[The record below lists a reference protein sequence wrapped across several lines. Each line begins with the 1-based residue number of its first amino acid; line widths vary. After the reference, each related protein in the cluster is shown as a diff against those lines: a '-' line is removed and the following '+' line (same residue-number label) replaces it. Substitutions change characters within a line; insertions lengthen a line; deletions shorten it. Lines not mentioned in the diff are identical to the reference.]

1 MIPVFRPLKDPAV
14 ATIWSGLAASTIG
27 EDLFRVAVVWIA
39 AEQIGNAAGYV
50 NATQYGAMLVVGLL
64 GASAFDRWRPDRA
77 MMGAKYASA
86 VLALLPVIGFYIWG
100 VSIPLLILSVM
111 GLAAMRMV
119 FTPALQSAVP
129 VLVTDRDA
137 MQAINGLFDATWRL
151 ARLIGPMMAAVLNT
165 LLPVIHFLS
174 ITAVGFVLSAVAV
187 WAVRDRL
194 VDPASKPR
202 PGRGGWRGAWDALL
216 DGARLM
222 LRQRTMGALLMVNAF
237 ANGPWSVA
245 LQLCI
250 ALMVVE
256 HDPHLFGL
264 HGLASLGM
272 IVGACGVGDV
282 VGNLV
287 AGSVRFRRPLSTMFL
302 GYVAM
307 GSGFA
312 LIALAAWGIDN
323 PYKLPAM
330 MLAGLVAGFG
340 GPFFFIPMITR
351 MQTVFRGAEIARVF
365 RLRLAVMA
373 GSMLLFN
380 VAATPLFDLIGPTHT
395 EFYLGLLLLALG
407 IAGWFHYRRIE
418 DREAAG
424 AAASVE
430 QRHVP

>member
-1 MIPVFRPLKDPAV
+1 MIPVLRPLKDPAV
-14 ATIWSGLAASTIG
+14 ATVWSGLAASTIG

-50 NATQYGAMLVVGLL
+50 NAAQYGAMLAVGLL
-64 GASAFDRWRPDRA
+64 GASLFDRWRADRA

-86 VLALLPVIGFYIWG
+86 LLALLPVAGFYVWG
-100 VSIPLLILSVM
+100 VSIPVLVVSVM
-111 GLAAMRMV
+111 GLAGLRMI

-129 VLVTDRDA
+129 VLVKDREA
-137 MQAINGLFDATWRL
+137 LQAINGLFDATWRL
-151 ARLIGPMMAAVLNT
+151 ARLIGPVLAAVLNT

-174 ITAVGFVLSAVAV
+174 VTALGFLLSGLAV
-187 WAVRDRL
+187 WAVRDR
-194 VDPASKPR
+194 VFDPASKPR

-222 LRQRTMGALLMVNAF
+222 TSERTTGALLLINAL

-245 LQLCI
+245 LQLAI

-256 HDPHLFGL
+256 HDPHLFGF
-264 HGLASLGM
+264 HGLAALGL
-272 IVGACGVGDV
+272 IVGATGMGDV
-282 VGNLV
+282 IGNLV

-307 GSGFA
+307 GAGFA
-312 LIALAAWGIDN
+312 LIAIAAWGLPN
-323 PYKLPAM
+323 PWKLPAM

-340 GPFFFIPMITR
+340 GPFYFIPMITR
-351 MQTVFRGAEIARVF
+351 MQTTFRGAEIARVF

-380 VAATPLFDLIGPTHT
+380 LGATPLFDRIGPTHT

-407 IAGWFHYRRIE
+407 LGGHFYFRRRE
-418 DREAAG
+418 GDRQNFPEN
-424 AAASVE
+424 VI
-430 QRHVP
+430 

>member
-14 ATIWSGLAASTIG
+14 ATVWSGLAASTIG

-50 NATQYGAMLVVGLL
+50 NATQYAAMLVVGLL

-77 MMGAKYASA
+77 MIGSKYASA
-86 VLALLPVIGFYIWG
+86 VMALLPVIGFYIWG
-100 VSIPLLILSVM
+100 VSIPLLVASVM
-111 GLAAMRMV
+111 GLAGLRMI

-129 VLVTDRDA
+129 VLVADRSA

-151 ARLIGPMMAAVLNT
+151 ARLIGPLMAAILNT
-165 LLPVIHFLS
+165 LLPVIHFLT
-174 ITAVGFVLSAVAV
+174 ITAVGFVLSALAIWV
-187 WAVRDRL
+187 VRDRL
-194 VDPASKPR
+194 VDPAARLR

-222 LRQRTMGALLMVNAF
+222 LRERTTGALLLVNAF

-250 ALMVVE
+250 ALMVFE
-256 HDPHLFGL
+256 HDPHLFGF
-264 HGLASLGM
+264 HGLASLGL
-272 IVGACGVGDV
+272 IVGSCGVGDV
-282 VGNLV
+282 LGNLI

-307 GSGFA
+307 GAGFA
-312 LIALAAWGIDN
+312 LIALAAWGLDN

-330 MLAGLVAGFG
+330 MAAGLIAGLG
-340 GPFFFIPMITR
+340 APFFFIPMITR
-351 MQTVFRGAEIARVF
+351 MQTVFKGAEIARVF
-365 RLRLAVMA
+365 RLRLAIMA
-373 GSMLLFN
+373 GSMLFFN
-380 VAATPLFDLIGPTHT
+380 LVATPLFDLIGPTHT

-407 IAGWFHYRRIE
+407 LSGYLYYRRQE
-418 DREAAG
+418 NN
-424 AAASVE
+424 
-430 QRHVP
+430 P

>member
-1 MIPVFRPLKDPAV
+1 MIPVLRPLKDPAV
-14 ATIWSGLAASTIG
+14 ATVWSGLAASTIG

-64 GASAFDRWRPDRA
+64 GASAFDRWRADRA

-86 VLALLPVIGFYIWG
+86 VLALLPVAGFYIWG
-100 VSIPLLILSVM
+100 ISIPLLVLSVM
-111 GLAAMRMV
+111 GLAGLRMV

-129 VLVTDRDA
+129 VLVTDRSA

-151 ARLIGPMMAAVLNT
+151 ARLIGPMLAAVLNT
-165 LLPVIHFLS
+165 LVPVIHFLS
-174 ITAVGFVLSAVAV
+174 ITALGFVLSGLAV

-194 VDPASKPR
+194 IDPAHKPR

-222 LRQRTMGALLMVNAF
+222 LRERTMGALLLVNAT

-256 HDPHLFGL
+256 HDPHLFGF
-264 HGLASLGM
+264 HGLAALGL
-272 IVGACGVGDV
+272 IIGSCGVGDV

-312 LIALAAWGIDN
+312 LIALAAWALDN
-323 PYKLPAM
+323 PLKLPAM
-330 MLAGLVAGFG
+330 MAAGLISGFG
-340 GPFFFIPMITR
+340 GPFYFIPMITR
-351 MQTVFRGAEIARVF
+351 MQTVFRGTEIARVF

-380 VAATPLFDLIGPTHT
+380 LAATPMFDWIGPTTT
-395 EFYLGLLLLALG
+395 EFVLGLVLLALG
-407 IAGWFHYRRIE
+407 VAGYAVLRR
-418 DREAAG
+418 REK
-424 AAASVE
+424 
-430 QRHVP
+430 VP

>member
-14 ATIWSGLAASTIG
+14 ATVWCGLAASTVG

-50 NATQYGAMLVVGLL
+50 NATQYAAMLVVGLL
-64 GASAFDRWRPDRA
+64 GASLFDRWRPDRA
-77 MMGAKYASA
+77 MIGAKYASA
-86 VLALLPVIGFYIWG
+86 GLALIPVIGFYMWD
-100 VSIPLLILSVM
+100 VSIALLVLSVM

-129 VLVTDRDA
+129 VLVASRDA

-151 ARLIGPMMAAVLNT
+151 ARLIGPMLAAVLNT

-174 ITAVGFVLSAVAV
+174 ITAVGFLLSAVAI

-194 VDPASKPR
+194 VGPDYKPR
-202 PGRGGWRGAWDALL
+202 TGRPGWRGAWDALL

-222 LRQRTMGALLMVNAF
+222 LRERTMGALLLVNAT

-256 HDPHLFGL
+256 HNPHLFGFQ
-264 HGLASLGM
+264 GLAALGLV
-272 IVGACGVGDV
+272 VGSCGVGDV

-307 GSGFA
+307 GTGFA
-312 LIALAAWGIDN
+312 LIAVAAWSLDN

-330 MLAGLVAGFG
+330 MLAGLISGFG

-351 MQTVFRGAEIARVF
+351 MQTVFHGTEIARVF

-380 VAATPLFDLIGPTHT
+380 LAATPLFDLIGPTTT
-395 EFYLGLLLLALG
+395 EFALGLMLLFLG
-407 IAGWFHYRRIE
+407 AGGYVVMRR
-418 DREAAG
+418 RE
-424 AAASVE
+424 
-430 QRHVP
+430 PTP

>member
-1 MIPVFRPLKDPAV
+1 MIPVLRPLKDPAV
-14 ATIWSGLAASTIG
+14 ATVWSGLAASTIG

-64 GASAFDRWRPDRA
+64 GASAFDRWRADRA

-86 VLALLPVIGFYIWG
+86 VLALLPVAGFYIWG
-100 VSIPLLILSVM
+100 ISIPLLVLSVM
-111 GLAAMRMV
+111 GLAGLRMV

-129 VLVTDRDA
+129 VLVTDRSA

-151 ARLIGPMMAAVLNT
+151 ARLIGPMLAAVLNT
-165 LLPVIHFLS
+165 LVPVIHFLS
-174 ITAVGFVLSAVAV
+174 ITALGFVLSGLAV

-194 VDPASKPR
+194 IDPAHKPR

-222 LRQRTMGALLMVNAF
+222 LRERTMGALLLVNAT

-256 HDPHLFGL
+256 HDPHLFGF
-264 HGLASLGM
+264 HGLAALGL
-272 IVGACGVGDV
+272 IIGTCGVGDV

-312 LIALAAWGIDN
+312 LIALAAWALDN
-323 PYKLPAM
+323 PLKLPAM
-330 MLAGLVAGFG
+330 MAAGLISGFG
-340 GPFFFIPMITR
+340 GPFYFIPMITR
-351 MQTVFRGAEIARVF
+351 MQTVFRGTEIARVF

-380 VAATPLFDLIGPTHT
+380 LAATPMFDWIGPTTT
-395 EFYLGLLLLALG
+395 EFVLGLVLLALG
-407 IAGWFHYRRIE
+407 VVGCAVLHRRE
-418 DREAAG
+418 K
-424 AAASVE
+424 
-430 QRHVP
+430 VP

>member
-1 MIPVFRPLKDPAV
+1 MIPVLRPLKDPAV
-14 ATIWSGLAASTIG
+14 ATVWSGLAASTIG

-50 NATQYGAMLVVGLL
+50 NAAQYGAMLVVGLL
-64 GASAFDRWRPDRA
+64 GASLFDRWRADRA
-77 MMGAKYASA
+77 MIHSKYASA
-86 VLALLPVIGFYIWG
+86 VFALLPVAGFYVWG
-100 VSIPLLILSVM
+100 VSIPLLVISVM
-111 GLAAMRMV
+111 GIAALRMV

-129 VLVTDRDA
+129 VLVKDRESL
-137 MQAINGLFDATWRL
+137 QAINGLFDATWRL
-151 ARLIGPMMAAVLNT
+151 ARLIGPTLAAVLNT

-174 ITAVGFVLSAVAV
+174 VTALGFVLSGLAV
-187 WAVRDRL
+187 WAVRDRV

-222 LRQRTMGALLMVNAF
+222 LSERTTGALLLVNAF

-245 LQLCI
+245 LQLAI

-256 HDPHLFGL
+256 HDPHLFGF
-264 HGLASLGM
+264 HGLAALGL
-272 IVGACGVGDV
+272 IIGTTGVGDV

-312 LIALAAWGIDN
+312 LLALAAWAIPN
-323 PYKLPAM
+323 PWKLPAM
-330 MLAGLVAGFG
+330 MLSGLVAGFG
-340 GPFFFIPMITR
+340 GPFYFIPMITR
-351 MQTVFRGAEIARVF
+351 LQTTFRGAEIARVF

-373 GSMLLFN
+373 GSMLVFN
-380 VAATPLFDLIGPTHT
+380 LGATPLFDLIGPTHT

-407 IAGWFHYRRIE
+407 VAGHLYCRR
-418 DREAAG
+418 REGEHHKFPGNA
-424 AAASVE
+424 V
-430 QRHVP
+430 

>member
-1 MIPVFRPLKDPAV
+1 MIAVFRPLKDPAV
-14 ATIWSGLAASTIG
+14 ATVWSGLAASTIG

-50 NATQYGAMLVVGLL
+50 NAAQYGAMLVVGLL
-64 GASAFDRWRPDRA
+64 GASAFDRWRADRA
-77 MMGAKYASA
+77 MIGAKYASA
-86 VLALLPVIGFYIWG
+86 VLALLPVAGFYIWG
-100 VSIPLLILSVM
+100 ISIPLLVLSVM
-111 GLAAMRMV
+111 GLAGMRMV

-129 VLVTDRDA
+129 VLVTNRDA

-174 ITAVGFVLSAVAV
+174 ITAVGFLLSGLAV

-194 VDPASKPR
+194 IDTANPAR
-202 PGRGGWRGAWDALL
+202 PGRRGLRGAWDALI

-222 LRQRTMGALLMVNAF
+222 LREPTMGALLLINAM

-264 HGLASLGM
+264 HGLAALGLV
-272 IVGACGVGDV
+272 IGTCGVGDV
-282 VGNLV
+282 IGNLV

-307 GSGFA
+307 GTGFA
-312 LIALAAWGIDN
+312 LIALAAWGLDN

-330 MLAGLVAGFG
+330 MAAGLISGFG
-340 GPFFFIPMITR
+340 GPFYFIPMITR

-380 VAATPLFDLIGPTHT
+380 LAATPMFDWIGPTHT
-395 EFYLGLLLLALG
+395 EFYFGLLLLALG
-407 IAGWFHYRRIE
+407 GAGYVYFHRSESRPAQI
-418 DREAAG
+418 
-424 AAASVE
+424 S
-430 QRHVP
+430 P

>member
-14 ATIWSGLAASTIG
+14 ATVWSGLAASTIG

-50 NATQYGAMLVVGLL
+50 NATQYAAMLVVGLL

-77 MMGAKYASA
+77 MIGAKYASA
-86 VLALLPVIGFYIWG
+86 VMALLPVIGFYIWG
-100 VSIPLLILSVM
+100 VSIPLLVASVM
-111 GLAAMRMV
+111 GLAGLRMI

-129 VLVTDRDA
+129 VLVADRSA

-151 ARLIGPMMAAVLNT
+151 ARLIGPLMAAILNT
-165 LLPVIHFLS
+165 LLPVIHFLT
-174 ITAVGFVLSAVAV
+174 ITAVGFVLSALAIWV
-187 WAVRDRL
+187 VRDRL
-194 VDPASKPR
+194 VDPAARLR

-222 LRQRTMGALLMVNAF
+222 LRERTTGALLLVNAF

-250 ALMVVE
+250 ALMVFE
-256 HDPHLFGL
+256 HDPHLFGF
-264 HGLASLGM
+264 HGLASLGL
-272 IVGACGVGDV
+272 IVGSCGVGDV
-282 VGNLV
+282 LGNLI

-307 GSGFA
+307 GAGFA
-312 LIALAAWGIDN
+312 LIALAAWGLDN

-330 MLAGLVAGFG
+330 MAAGLIAGLG
-340 GPFFFIPMITR
+340 APFFFIPMITR
-351 MQTVFRGAEIARVF
+351 MQTVFKGAEIARVF
-365 RLRLAVMA
+365 RLRLAIMA
-373 GSMLLFN
+373 GSMLFFN
-380 VAATPLFDLIGPTHT
+380 LVATPLFDLIGPTHT

-407 IAGWFHYRRIE
+407 LSGYLYYRRQE
-418 DREAAG
+418 NN
-424 AAASVE
+424 
-430 QRHVP
+430 P

>member
-1 MIPVFRPLKDPAV
+1 MIPVLRPLRDPAV

-50 NATQYGAMLVVGLL
+50 NAAQYGAMLAVGLL
-64 GASAFDRWRPDRA
+64 GASWFDRWRADRA
-77 MMGAKYASA
+77 MMGSKYASA
-86 VLALLPVIGFYIWG
+86 LLAVLPVAGSYAWG
-100 VSIPLLILSVM
+100 VSIPLLVIAVM
-111 GLAAMRMV
+111 GIAGLRMI

-129 VLVTDRDA
+129 MLVKDSA
-137 MQAINGLFDATWRL
+137 GLQAINGLFDATWRL
-151 ARLIGPMMAAVLNT
+151 ARLIGPTLAAVLNT

-174 ITAVGFVLSAVAV
+174 VTALGFALSGLAV
-187 WAVRDRL
+187 WAVRDRV

-222 LRQRTMGALLMVNAF
+222 LSERTTGTLLLVNAF
-237 ANGPWSVA
+237 SNGPWSVA

-256 HDPHLFGL
+256 HDPHLFGF
-264 HGLASLGM
+264 HGLAALGL
-272 IVGACGVGDV
+272 IVGTTGVGDV
-282 VGNLV
+282 IGNLV

-307 GSGFA
+307 GTGFA
-312 LIALAAWGIDN
+312 LIALAAWGLDN
-323 PYKLPAM
+323 PWKLPAM

-340 GPFFFIPMITR
+340 GPFYFIPMITR

-380 VAATPLFDLIGPTHT
+380 LGATPLFDLIGPTHT
-395 EFYLGLLLLALG
+395 EFYLGLLLLAVG
-407 IAGWFHYRRIE
+407 VVGHVYFRRH
-418 DREAAG
+418 EAALQDV
-424 AAASVE
+424 STT
-430 QRHVP
+430 QRGHADA

>member
-1 MIPVFRPLKDPAV
+1 
-14 ATIWSGLAASTIG
+14 
-27 EDLFRVAVVWIA
+27 
-39 AEQIGNAAGYV
+39 
-50 NATQYGAMLVVGLL
+50 
-64 GASAFDRWRPDRA
+64 
-77 MMGAKYASA
+77 
-86 VLALLPVIGFYIWG
+86 
-100 VSIPLLILSVM
+100 
-111 GLAAMRMV
+111 
-119 FTPALQSAVP
+119 
-129 VLVTDRDA
+129 
-137 MQAINGLFDATWRL
+137 
-151 ARLIGPMMAAVLNT
+151 
-165 LLPVIHFLS
+165 
-174 ITAVGFVLSAVAV
+174 
-187 WAVRDRL
+187 
-194 VDPASKPR
+194 
-202 PGRGGWRGAWDALL
+202 
-216 DGARLM
+216 
-222 LRQRTMGALLMVNAF
+222 MVNAF

-282 VGNLV
+282 AGNLV

-330 MLAGLVAGFG
+330 MLAALISGFG

-351 MQTVFRGAEIARVF
+351 MQTVFHGAEIARVF

-407 IAGWFHYRRIE
+407 IAGWFHYRRVE
-418 DREAAG
+418 DREAAD
-424 AAASVE
+424 AATSVE

>member
-1 MIPVFRPLKDPAV
+1 MIPVLRPLKDPAV
-14 ATIWSGLAASTIG
+14 ATVWSGLAASTIG

-50 NATQYGAMLVVGLL
+50 NATQYAAMLVVGLL

-77 MMGAKYASA
+77 MIGAKYASA
-86 VLALLPVIGFYIWG
+86 VMALLPVIGFYIWG
-100 VSIPLLILSVM
+100 VSIPLLVASVM
-111 GLAAMRMV
+111 GLAGLRMV

-129 VLVTDRDA
+129 VLVTDRSA

-151 ARLIGPMMAAVLNT
+151 ARLIGPMMAAILNT
-165 LLPVIHFLS
+165 LLPVIHFLT
-174 ITAVGFVLSAVAV
+174 ITAVGFVLSALAIWV
-187 WAVRDRL
+187 VRDRL
-194 VDPASKPR
+194 VDPASKLR

-222 LRQRTMGALLMVNAF
+222 LRERTTGALLLVNAF

-256 HDPHLFGL
+256 HDPHLFGF
-264 HGLASLGM
+264 HGLASLGL
-272 IVGACGVGDV
+272 IVGSCGVGDV
-282 VGNLV
+282 LGNLI

-307 GSGFA
+307 GAGFA
-312 LIALAAWGIDN
+312 LIALAAWGLDN

-330 MLAGLVAGFG
+330 MAAGLVAGLG
-340 GPFFFIPMITR
+340 APFFFIPMITR
-351 MQTVFRGAEIARVF
+351 MQTVFKGAEIARVF
-365 RLRLAVMA
+365 RLRLAIMA
-373 GSMLLFN
+373 GSMLFFN
-380 VAATPLFDLIGPTHT
+380 LVATPLFDLIGPTHT

-407 IAGWFHYRRIE
+407 LSGYVYYRR
-418 DREAAG
+418 RENN
-424 AAASVE
+424 
-430 QRHVP
+430 P

>member
-14 ATIWSGLAASTIG
+14 ATVWSGLAASTIG

-77 MMGAKYASA
+77 MIGAKYASA
-86 VLALLPVIGFYIWG
+86 VMALLPVIGFYIWG
-100 VSIPLLILSVM
+100 VSIPLLVLSVM
-111 GLAAMRMV
+111 GLAALRMV

-129 VLVTDRDA
+129 VLVTDRSA

-151 ARLIGPMMAAVLNT
+151 ARLIGPMMAAILNT
-165 LLPVIHFLS
+165 LLPVIHFLT
-174 ITAVGFVLSAVAV
+174 ITAVGFVASAFAIWV
-187 WAVRDRL
+187 VRDRL
-194 VDPASKPR
+194 VDPAAKLR

-222 LRQRTMGALLMVNAF
+222 LRERTTGALLLINAF

-256 HDPHLFGL
+256 HDPHLFGF
-264 HGLASLGM
+264 HGLASLGL
-272 IVGACGVGDV
+272 IVGSCGVGDV

-307 GSGFA
+307 GTGFA
-312 LIALAAWGIDN
+312 LIALAAWGLDN

-330 MLAGLVAGFG
+330 MAAGLVAGLG
-340 GPFFFIPMITR
+340 APFFFIPMITR

-373 GSMLLFN
+373 GSMLFFN
-380 VAATPLFDLIGPTHT
+380 LVATPLFDLIGPTHT

-407 IAGWFHYRRIE
+407 LGGYVHFRRQE
-418 DREAAG
+418 NTPQDPA
-424 AAASVE
+424 
-430 QRHVP
+430 

>member
-14 ATIWSGLAASTIG
+14 ATVWSGLAASTIG

-64 GASAFDRWRPDRA
+64 GASAFDRWRADRA

-86 VLALLPVIGFYIWG
+86 VLALLPVAGFYVWG
-100 VSIPLLILSVM
+100 ISIPLLVLSVM
-111 GLAAMRMV
+111 GLAGLRMV

-137 MQAINGLFDATWRL
+137 LQSINGLFDATWRL

-174 ITAVGFVLSAVAV
+174 VTAVGFVLSGLAV

-194 VDPASKPR
+194 TDPAHKPR
-202 PGRGGWRGAWDALL
+202 PGRGGWKGAWDALL

-222 LRQRTMGALLMVNAF
+222 LRERTTGALLLINAL

-264 HGLASLGM
+264 HGLAALGL
-272 IVGACGVGDV
+272 IVGTCGMGDV

-312 LIALAAWGIDN
+312 LIAVAAWLVDN

-330 MLAGLVAGFG
+330 MAAGFVSG
-340 GPFFFIPMITR
+340 IGAPFYFIPMITR

-373 GSMLLFN
+373 GSMLTFN
-380 VAATPLFDLIGPTHT
+380 LVATPMFDWIGPTHT
-395 EFYLGLLLLALG
+395 EFFFGLFLLALG
-407 IAGWFHYRRIE
+407 LGGYAYFRA
-418 DREAAG
+418 RENI
-424 AAASVE
+424 
-430 QRHVP
+430 P